1 MIDLTKDQSNAL
13 GETLSGIAGVASSAL
28 GAWNN
33 VNPITGVSETANNI
47 NQLGNTQYAAGDLSN
62 LLGQY
67 TTSNNIQTQGLID
80 YKAPS
85 FGQYLK
91 SGLTGLQAGASL
103 GSGIQGA
110 VEAFAANG
118 GRLSHKYGIGGSI
131 LGGLAGAGLNMA
143 LTGINSAIQRKDA
156 QNLQTRFNALNEY
169 ATQRN
174 QNFFNNAL
182 IDSKS
187 MMFDNAAM
195 QMKAAGGNLNSIW
208 DGLTNGVRTINE
220 GGTHEQNPYEGVP
233 QGIAADGQQNL
244 VEEGEVIYNDYVFS
258 NRLKLD
264 KQSADV
270 LKLKKGMTYAEAAKK
285 LQKESEERPND
296 TISKK
301 GLDDAMNKLQML
313 QEQLKQRQ
321 QLEQLQQKIQMF
333 AKGGYLFDD
342 GGRKD
347 GIDNER
353 ISIDTINKY
362 FTPYLDNIDKLEYAN
377 YTDYLRDMYKAHLE
391 DFPESWNTTKDLSLL
406 NAKPT
411 ILQPSTQSI
420 AVNNISTKG
429 VLDKIKKIKI
439 PPRKVETP
447 VEKGAPLKHSVFN
460 ELLRLAPVIGGIG
473 QAVQA
478 AQEKPNYQHQDAAI
492 RAMMQT
498 PYVNYNPIADY
509 TTYRAISPNESSN
522 VVRNTYA
529 QLLNSNS
536 NMGGSRAA
544 TIANNIATLQGLQSQ
559 LGQAQQ
565 TGYTYNNQLLDK
577 LSSVNTEI
585 QKENSGLGL
594 QTQQQNAGRAATI
607 ADTIAKM
614 GEKKQAID
622 DIIDAN
628 KQNTF
633 ANVLNNIGN
642 YGVDRLNRGY
652 RDFLIDRGVY
662 PGVDVEYSKAK
673 GGKLSRRTCKKK
685 GK

>member
-47 NQLGNTQYAAGDLSN
+47 NQLGNTQYVAGDLSN

-143 LTGINSAIQRKDA
+143 LTGINSAIQRKNA

-321 QLEQLQQKIQMF
+321 QLEQLQQTSQMF
-333 AKGGYLFDD
+333 AKGGHLFDD
-342 GGRKD
+342 GDPLTLRTD
-347 GIDNER
+347 THTQP
-353 ISIDTINKY
+353 IS
-362 FTPYLDNIDKLEYAN
+362 A
-377 YTDYLRDMYKAHLE
+377 TD
-391 DFPESWNTTKDLSLL
+391 F
-406 NAKPT
+406 
-411 ILQPSTQSI
+411 IVQSI
-420 AVNNISTKG
+420 LNKA
-429 VLDKIKKIKI
+429 KKSEET
-439 PPRKVETP
+439 ETP

-478 AQEKPNYQHQDAAI
+478 AQEKPNYQHQDSAI
-492 RAMMQT
+492 RAIMQT

-509 TTYRAISPNESSN
+509 TTYKAISPNESSN

-577 LSSVNTEI
+577 LSSSNTAI

-642 YGVDRLNRGY
+642 YGVDKLNRGY

-685 GK
+685 GKQLCQQ

>member
-1 MIDLTKDQSNAL
+1 MIDLTKDQSSAL
-13 GETLSGIAGVASSAL
+13 GEILGGAAGVASSAL

-208 DGLTNGVRTINE
+208 DGLNNGVRTINE

-321 QLEQLQQKIQMF
+321 QLEQLQQTAQMF
-333 AKGGYLFDD
+333 AKGGHLFAEGDPLTLQLD
-342 GGRKD
+342 THTQP
-347 GIDNER
+347 
-353 ISIDTINKY
+353 ISV
-362 FTPYLDNIDKLEYAN
+362 
-377 YTDYLRDMYKAHLE
+377 TD
-391 DFPESWNTTKDLSLL
+391 FVV
-406 NAKPT
+406 
-411 ILQPSTQSI
+411 QSI
-420 AVNNISTKG
+420 LNKA
-429 VLDKIKKIKI
+429 KKSK
-439 PPRKVETP
+439 ETETS
-447 VEKGAPLKHSVFN
+447 VEKGAPLKHSIFN

-478 AQEKPNYQHQDAAI
+478 AQEQPNYQHQDAAI

-509 TTYRAISPNESSN
+509 TTYKAISPNESSN
-522 VVRNTYA
+522 AIRNTYA
-529 QLLNSNS
+529 QLLNANS
-536 NMGGSRAA
+536 NAGGSRAA
-544 TIANNIATLQGLQSQ
+544 TIANNIATLQGLQAQ

-577 LSSVNTEI
+577 LSSANTAMQKANTEF
-585 QKENSGLGL
+585 GL
-594 QTQQQNAGRAATI
+594 QNQQQNAGRAATI
-607 ADTIAKM
+607 ASTIAQM

-633 ANVLNNIGN
+633 SNVLNNTGN

-673 GGKLSRRTCKKK
+673 GGKLSRRTYKKK

>member
-67 TTSNNIQTQGLID
+67 TTSNNIQTQGLIN

-110 VEAFAANG
+110 VESFAANG

-143 LTGINSAIQRKDA
+143 LTGINSAIQRKNA

-333 AKGGYLFDD
+333 AKGGHLFDD
-342 GGRKD
+342 GDPLTLRTD
-347 GIDNER
+347 THIQP
-353 ISIDTINKY
+353 IS
-362 FTPYLDNIDKLEYAN
+362 A
-377 YTDYLRDMYKAHLE
+377 TD
-391 DFPESWNTTKDLSLL
+391 F
-406 NAKPT
+406 
-411 ILQPSTQSI
+411 IVQSI
-420 AVNNISTKG
+420 LNKA
-429 VLDKIKKIKI
+429 KKSEETETS
-439 PPRKVETP
+439 VETP

-478 AQEKPNYQHQDAAI
+478 AQEKPNYQHYDSAI
-492 RAMMQT
+492 RAIMQT

-522 VVRNTYA
+522 VIRNTYA

-577 LSSVNTEI
+577 LSSSNTAI

-594 QTQQQNAGRAATI
+594 QTQQQNVGRAATI

-642 YGVDRLNRGY
+642 YGVDKLNRGY

-685 GK
+685 GKQLCQQ

>member
-1 MIDLTKDQSNAL
+1 MIDLTKDQSSAL
-13 GETLSGIAGVASSAL
+13 GEILGGAAGVASSAL
-28 GAWNN
+28 GAWNE

-80 YKAPS
+80 YKVPT

-143 LTGINSAIQRKDA
+143 LTGINNAIQRKDA

-208 DGLTNGVRTINE
+208 DDLTNGVRTINE

-270 LKLKKGMTYAEAAKK
+270 LKIKKGMTYAEAAKK

-296 TISKK
+296 IISKK

-313 QEQLKQRQ
+313 QEQFKQRQ
-321 QLEQLQQKIQMF
+321 QLEQLQQTAQMF
-333 AKGGYLFDD
+333 AKGGHLFAEGDPLTLQLD
-342 GGRKD
+342 THTQP
-347 GIDNER
+347 
-353 ISIDTINKY
+353 IS
-362 FTPYLDNIDKLEYAN
+362 A
-377 YTDYLRDMYKAHLE
+377 TD
-391 DFPESWNTTKDLSLL
+391 F
-406 NAKPT
+406 
-411 ILQPSTQSI
+411 IVQSI
-420 AVNNISTKG
+420 LNKA
-429 VLDKIKKIKI
+429 KKSKET
-439 PPRKVETP
+439 ETP

-473 QAVQA
+473 QAIQA

-522 VVRNTYA
+522 VIRNTYA

-577 LSSVNTEI
+577 LSSANTAIQKANTEF
-585 QKENSGLGL
+585 GLS
-594 QTQQQNAGRAATI
+594 TQQQNAGRAATI

-628 KQNTF
+628 RQNTF
-633 ANVLNNIGN
+633 ANVLNNAGN

-673 GGKLSRRTCKKK
+673 GGKLSRRTYKKK